1 MTVAADATGGA
12 LMRRGQVQP
21 GVQGERLVP
30 ADSYDDGRLFKEL
43 LLYAEGLH
51 KPLLRGYLHLLAACV
66 VPFFTAY
73 LLLRVDGIMPRL
85 AVLLYFVGKM
95 WCFGASGLYHVFRW
109 HPRVEI
115 LLHKL
120 DHCGIFAMTAG
131 ALATLTTRCSSARN
145 HRLTLRCPLR
155 RLLQS
160 RCAAA
165 PLLRLEPVLAARRL
179 ADLRLRMLVHLP
191 VGRHST

>member
-1 MTVAADATGGA
+1 MTVADGATCGA
-12 LMRRGQVQP
+12 LLRRGQVQP

-30 ADSYDDGRLFKEL
+30 PESYDDGRLFKEL

-51 KPLLRGYLHLLAACV
+51 KPLLRGYLHLLVACA
-66 VPFFTAY
+66 VPFFAAY
-73 LLLRVDGIMPRL
+73 LLFRVDGVMPRI

-95 WCFGASGLYHVFRW
+95 WCFGVSGLYHVFRW

-131 ALATLTTRCSSARN
+131 ERAALTIRRWSARK
-145 HRLTLRCPLR
+145 H
-155 RLLQS
+155 
-160 RCAAA
+160 
-165 PLLRLEPVLAARRL
+165 
-179 ADLRLRMLVHLP
+179 DLNE
-191 VGRHST
+191 T